1 MGDDMIKQGTEE
13 WHKQRVGMITGS
25 RVGAILGL
33 NPWSSRD
40 DVMRE
45 MVREYHGA
53 EKEFIGNV
61 ATEHGKINEA
71 NAIFELEIEHDIEVK
86 ETGFHIHPDYPWLGA
101 SPDGLIGDS
110 WVAEI
115 KCPYGLRNDKDPK
128 FKTSIEQPHYLAQ
141 MQIEMACAGRYSCYF
156 YQWNQY
162 ANKLEVVYFDK
173 EWLDENLPKLHEFYL
188 EYLEI
193 IKNPGEYIEDLVQLI
208 PESVYADNYIAARD
222 KLEEAKADL
231 EEAKEQL
238 IKLANGKKTKIG
250 DLLIYPIERKGSISY
265 AKAIKDLAPGADLSG
280 YTGKPSTSWGVK

>member
-13 WHKQRVGMITGS
+13 WHKQRVGIITGS

-71 NAIFELEIEHDIEVK
+71 NAIFELEIEYDIEVE
-86 ETGFHIHPDYPWLGA
+86 ETGFHVHPDHPWLGA
-101 SPDGLIGDS
+101 SPDGLVGDLG
-110 WVAEI
+110 VAEI
-115 KCPYGLRNDKDPK
+115 KCPYGLRNEKNPT
-128 FKTSIEQPHYLAQ
+128 FKTAEEQTHYYAQ
-141 MQIEMACAGRYSCYF
+141 MQIELFCTARFDCHF
-156 YQWNQY
+156 FQWAPNSSAY
-162 ANKLEVVYFDK
+162 EKVRFK
-173 EWLDENLPKLHEFYL
+173 PSWITENLPKLHEFYL
-188 EYLEI
+188 EYLEV

-208 PESVYADNYIAARD
+208 PESVYADNYIAAKD

-238 IKLANGKKTKIG
+238 IKLANGKKSKIG
-250 DLLIYPIERKGSISY
+250 DLLVYPIERKGSISY
-265 AKAIKDLAPGADLSG
+265 AKAIKDNLPDIDLSG